1 MGMLCN
7 ECEVTGKKRAIK
19 CNHTKEPCVFIRY
32 CHVSGKYYQT
42 DGAATCRLKGKSNGE
57 NKERDAADTSDRI
70 EL

>member
-1 MGMLCN
+1 MALLCN

-19 CNHTKEPCVFIRY
+19 CKHTEEPCLFIRY

-42 DGAATCRLKGKSNGE
+42 DGAAKCKMKGQSNG
-57 NKERDAADTSDRI
+57 KDQRRDETDTSNRV